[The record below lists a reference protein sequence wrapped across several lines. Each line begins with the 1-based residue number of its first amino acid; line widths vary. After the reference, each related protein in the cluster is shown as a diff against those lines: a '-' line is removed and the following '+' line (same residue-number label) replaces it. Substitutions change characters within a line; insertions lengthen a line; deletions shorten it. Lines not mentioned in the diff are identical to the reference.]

1 MKLIATVLFDNGTLS
16 KYTSDFTS
24 EDTDVLDGVIEVVQ
38 DIYQNSGNGFV
49 TIPGGPNEVGTL
61 INVAKTSAITFEVIK
76 EGEHES

>member
-38 DIYQNSGNGFV
+38 DIYQNSANGFV
-49 TIPGGPNEVGTL
+49 TIPGDQTKL
-61 INVAKTSAITFEVIK
+61 ARL
-76 EGEHES
+76 